1 MANWCSNY
9 VVIHGHDD
17 KVSQVMDEIKRLK
30 TKCDETNH
38 GVTAINEGDEDR
50 YMFDIYIIDDSSF
63 ECMSKWAPS
72 INSLRYF
79 ATKYGVTIH
88 NRYHEPGM
96 LIYGKWQCDGD
107 GNESDIWLDD
117 EEYEMVEYNDETE
130 LYSYNGRESDCD
142 VEFLE
147 EILNNKINGSN

>member
-9 VVIHGHDD
+9 VVIHGDND
-17 KVSQVMDEIKRLK
+17 KIKKVIDEIKRLK
-30 TKCDETNH
+30 IKSEETNR
-38 GVTAINEGDEDR
+38 GVTAINENDDDT

-63 ECMSKWAPS
+63 ACESKWAPS

-96 LIYGKWQCDGD
+96 LIYGEWQCDGD
-107 GNESDIWLDD
+107 GNECDIWLDTD
-117 EEYEMVEYNDETE
+117 EYGMVEYSDGKEI
-130 LYSYNGRESDCD
+130 YSYNGKESDCD

-147 EILNNKINGSN
+147 EILNNKINGNN

>member
-9 VVIHGHDD
+9 VVIHGYDD
-17 KVSQVMDEIKRLK
+17 KVNQVMDEIKRLK
-30 TKCDETNH
+30 TKCEETNH

-79 ATKYGVTIH
+79 ATKYGVTIN
-88 NRYHEPGM
+88 NRYFEPGM
-96 LIYGKWQCDGD
+96 LIYGEWQCDGPAC
-107 GNESDIWLDD
+107 NISQ
-117 EEYEMVEYNDETE
+117 
-130 LYSYNGRESDCD
+130 S
-142 VEFLE
+142 
-147 EILNNKINGSN
+147 